1 MNKRLVKIVTS
12 CLIVGVIG
20 AGGYFGYTKYI
31 ATKTVEAAMNYT
43 TVKAIK
49 TNLQVNVQA
58 TGTVYAS
65 VTRDVVSNNSGEL
78 KDLVLKEGDIVKK
91 GDKIGQVYTTELQE
105 QVDKANI
112 SLQKQKL
119 QAGTAKTDAEAEIQD
134 LTTNQAE
141 KDLNNAIE
149 ARDKMNVTAPLGGL
163 VVTKHANNGDTL
175 QSGKPIISIV
185 DTNSYK
191 IKISVDELD
200 IARVKNDQK
209 VVIKFDAIEN
219 KVYEG
224 AVESISQLGDTQNNV
239 TTYGVVIS
247 IKDLTGIKLG
257 MNASVNILI
266 ESKENVLAVPVE
278 ALIERNGEKYVMVE
292 GTSSTAPIT
301 TKDTASTQTSA
312 NSGQSTSGMQQM
324 ANMTEE
330 QKAQLLKDN
339 PAMAERIKQRQNG
352 GTTSNTFGN
361 GKQVSGTSSAGNLVK
376 VETGL
381 ENENYIEILS
391 GLTEG
396 QRILIT
402 LPSTTTNTNKQSG
415 FGGMSGGFSA
425 GMSGGRTGALKN

>member
-1 MNKRLVKIVTS
+1 MNKRLRKIITS

-20 AGGYFGYTKYI
+20 TGGYFGYTKYI
-31 ATKTVEAAMNYT
+31 GSKTVAVMTNYT
-43 TVKAIK
+43 TVKVSK

-65 VTRDVVSNNSGEL
+65 VTRDVVANNSGEL
-78 KDLVLKEGDIVKK
+78 KDLVLKEGDLVKK
-91 GDKIGQVYTTELQE
+91 GDKIGQVYTEQLQE
-105 QVDKANI
+105 QVDKADI

-119 QAGTAKTDAEAEIQD
+119 QAVTAKTDADAQIQE
-134 LTTNQAE
+134 LTTEQGE

-149 ARDKMNVTAPLGGL
+149 ARDKMNVTASIGGL
-163 VVTKHANNGDTL
+163 VVTKSANNGDTL
-175 QSGKPIISIV
+175 QPGKSIISIV
-185 DTNSYK
+185 DTSSYK
-191 IKISVDELD
+191 IKVSVDELD
-200 IARVKNDQK
+200 IAKVKNGQK
-209 VVIKFDAIEN
+209 VEIKFDALKN

-247 IKDLTGIKLG
+247 IKDLAGVKLG

-292 GTSSTAPIT
+292 GT
-301 TKDTASTQTSA
+301 TKDTANVSTKVP
-312 NSGQSTSGMQQM
+312 TSGSDGQIAGGRQQM
-324 ANMTEE
+324 GNMTEE

-339 PAMAERIKQRQNG
+339 PDMAERLKQRQNG
-352 GTTSNTFGN
+352 GTTNNTIGK

-376 VETGL
+376 VKTGL
-381 ENENYIEILS
+381 ENENYIEIVS

-402 LPSTTTNTNKQSG
+402 LPSVSTSNNKQSG
-415 FGGMSGGFSA
+415 FGGMSGGLSG
-425 GMSGGRTGALKN
+425 GMTGGRTGAPKN